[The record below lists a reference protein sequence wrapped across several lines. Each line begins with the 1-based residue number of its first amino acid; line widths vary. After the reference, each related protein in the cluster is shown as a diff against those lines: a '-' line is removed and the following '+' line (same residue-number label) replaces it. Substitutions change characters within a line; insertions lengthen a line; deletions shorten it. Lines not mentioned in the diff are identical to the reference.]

1 MPEAHDAPKENP
13 VRASGIRGI
22 FRPPSRSGGME
33 AGDEAMKRKV
43 LVVDDNIDSITILR
57 SILETNGFAV
67 RTAQSGLQALDLL
80 SEEVPDVIL
89 LDVMMPEMS
98 GLEVLER
105 IKANHATSRL
115 PVILV
120 TAKMQDEDVLTGYQF
135 GADYYITK
143 PCTAKQ
149 LLYGI
154 GLVLGKAE
162 ASAGIPPQEKDELA

>member
-1 MPEAHDAPKENP
+1 
-13 VRASGIRGI
+13 
-22 FRPPSRSGGME
+22 
-33 AGDEAMKRKV
+33 MKRKV

-57 SILETNGFAV
+57 SILETSGFAV
-67 RTAQSGLQALDLL
+67 RTAESGIEALALL
-80 SEEVPDVIL
+80 EKELPDVIL

-105 IKANHATSRL
+105 LKAKHTTSRL

-154 GLVLGKAE
+154 SLVLGKAE
-162 ASAGIPPQEKDELA
+162 ASANLERREKDELA